1 MAPPPRPT
9 YSVIAK
15 AAGVSEAT
23 VSRVLNGDESVHPDR
38 AKRVHEAVD
47 KLGYRKNRVASA
59 LASGRSGLIAVV
71 IDDDVSV
78 FGDPFWGTVTSGV
91 SRILSENGLH
101 TVLMVSPVGSVD
113 GGVANYLK
121 SGEVDG
127 AIFFVLH
134 SDALVNNL
142 RKAGLP
148 MVIAGTPH
156 SSLDIP
162 FVDTDNFGGAYA
174 ATKHL
179 INQGCKKIACITGD
193 IGTTAAKQRLD
204 GYLQAFRE
212 TGGVPAKGLICE
224 GDYSLQSGMDQTRK
238 LLETHPDV
246 DGIFACNDLMAAGAV
261 SVLQDLGLMV
271 PENVRVVGFDDSVI
285 AQTTRPALTTI
296 RQDVVALGEA
306 AGSLIIAQ
314 LNGEDVKP
322 IITPT
327 ELVIRASA

>member
-1 MAPPPRPT
+1 MVPTPRPT
-9 YSVIAK
+9 YTVIAK

-23 VSRVLNGDESVHPDR
+23 VSRVLNGDESVHPER
-38 AKRVHEAVD
+38 AQRVHDAVD

-71 IDDDVSV
+71 IDDDLSV
-78 FGDPFWGTVTSGV
+78 FSDPFWGSVTSGV
-91 SRILSENGLH
+91 SRVLSENGIH

-113 GGVANYLK
+113 GGVAHYLK

-142 RKAGLP
+142 RKMGLP
-148 MVIAGTPH
+148 IVIAGTPH
-156 SSLDIP
+156 SSLDVP

-174 ATKHL
+174 ATKHM
-179 INQGCKKIACITGD
+179 INQGCKKIAIITGD

-212 TGGVPAKGLICE
+212 TGGVPDKGLICE
-224 GDYSLQSGMDQTRK
+224 GDYSLESGMHHARK
-238 LLETHPDV
+238 LLENHPDV
-246 DGIFACNDLMAAGAV
+246 DGIFASNDLMAAGAV
-261 SVLQDLGLMV
+261 SVLQGMGLLV
-271 PENVRVVGFDDSVI
+271 PEDVRVVGFDDALI

-306 AGSLIIAQ
+306 AGTLMIAQ

-327 ELVIRASA
+327 ELIIRESA

>member
-1 MAPPPRPT
+1 MVPQTRPT
-9 YSVIAK
+9 YRILAK
-15 AAGVSEAT
+15 SAGVSEAT
-23 VSRVLNGDESVHPDR
+23 VSRVLNGDSSVHPDR
-38 AKRVHEAVD
+38 ANRVHEAVD

-71 IDDDVSV
+71 IDDDLSV
-78 FGDPFWGTVTSGV
+78 FSDPFWATVTSGV

-101 TVLMVSPVGSVD
+101 TVLMISPVGSAD
-113 GGVANYLK
+113 GGVAHYLK

-134 SDALVNNL
+134 SDALVNHL
-142 RKAGLP
+142 KKSGLP

-156 SSLDIP
+156 STLDIP

-179 INQGCKKIACITGD
+179 IKQGCKEIAIITGD
-193 IGTTAAKQRLD
+193 LGTTAAKQRLD

-212 TGGVPAKGLICE
+212 TGVVPAKGLICE
-224 GDYSLQSGMDQTRK
+224 GDYSLQSGIGQTRK
-238 LLETHPDV
+238 LLEIHPDV

-261 SVLQDLGLMV
+261 TVLQDLGRLV
-271 PENVRVVGFDDSVI
+271 PEDVKVVGFDDSPI
-285 AQTTRPALTTI
+285 AQTVRPPLTTI

-314 LNGEDVKP
+314 LNGEDIKP
-322 IITPT
+322 IITTT
-327 ELVIRASA
+327 ELIIRISA

>member
-1 MAPPPRPT
+1 
-9 YSVIAK
+9 
-15 AAGVSEAT
+15 
-23 VSRVLNGDESVHPDR
+23 
-38 AKRVHEAVD
+38 
-47 KLGYRKNRVASA
+47 
-59 LASGRSGLIAVV
+59 VV
-71 IDDDVSV
+71 IDDDLSV
-78 FGDPFWGTVTSGV
+78 FSDPFWGTVTSGV

-113 GGVANYLK
+113 GGVAHYLK

-142 RKAGLP
+142 KKVGLP

-174 ATKHL
+174 GTKHL
-179 INQGCKKIACITGD
+179 INQGCKKIAIITGD

-224 GDYSLQSGMDQTRK
+224 GDYSLQSGMDHARK

-246 DGIFACNDLMAAGAV
+246 DGIFASNDLMAAGAV
-261 SVLQDLGLMV
+261 TVLQDLGRLV
-271 PENVRVVGFDDSVI
+271 PEDVKVVGFDDSLI

-306 AGSLIIAQ
+306 AGSLMIAQ